1 MGAATNDREAEQ
13 YHGVA
18 VTMQAIVQDR
28 YGDAPESVLRVAEV
42 PRPVPGDDEVLVRV
56 RAASVDRGT
65 WHVMAGLPL
74 LIRAMGFGLR
84 RPKAPNPGRSFAG
97 SVERVGPGVA
107 GLEPG
112 DEVYGTADG
121 SFAQYT
127 VAPLGQM
134 ARKPANLSF
143 AQAASLPISA
153 VAALQAVRDVARVQA
168 GDTVLVIGAS
178 GGVGAFAVQI
188 AVAFGAEV
196 TGVAGP
202 GSEAFVRSLGAAR
215 VVDYTREDFADGV
228 HRYDVII
235 DTGGHRALAHLRRGL
250 TRHGRLVIVGSE
262 TRGRLLGGFDRQIRA
277 RLLSPFVSQTLGM
290 LSSKEN
296 AADLDFLRELVESQK
311 LNAVVERSY
320 PLRDVATAIRHLL
333 DGRVRGK
340 IVVDIS

>member
-1 MGAATNDREAEQ
+1 MGTATFDRPAEQ
-13 YHGVA
+13 HGGAA
-18 VTMQAIVQDR
+18 VTMQAIVQDL
-28 YGDAPESVLRVAEV
+28 YGDAPEPVLRVAEV
-42 PRPVPGDDEVLVRV
+42 PRPVPGDGEVLVRV
-56 RAASVDRGT
+56 HAASVDRGT

-84 RPKAPNPGRSFAG
+84 RPKASNPGRSFAG
-97 SVERVGPGVA
+97 TVERTGPGVV
-107 GLEPG
+107 GLVPG
-112 DEVYGTADG
+112 DDVYGTADG

-127 VAPLGQM
+127 VAPLGQV

-153 VAALQAVRDVARVQA
+153 VAALQAVRDVARVQS

-178 GGVGAFAVQI
+178 GGVGSFAVQI
-188 AVAFGAEV
+188 AAAFGAEV

-202 GSEAFVRSLGAAR
+202 DSEAFVRALGATHA
-215 VVDYTREDFADGV
+215 VDYPREDFADGA
-228 HRYDVII
+228 HHYDVII
-235 DTGGHRALAHLRRGL
+235 DTGGHRSLAHLRRGL

-290 LSSKEN
+290 LSSREN
-296 AADLDFLRELVESQK
+296 APDLDVLRELAESHK
-311 LNAVVERSY
+311 VSAAIERSY

-340 IVVDIS
+340 VVIDIP